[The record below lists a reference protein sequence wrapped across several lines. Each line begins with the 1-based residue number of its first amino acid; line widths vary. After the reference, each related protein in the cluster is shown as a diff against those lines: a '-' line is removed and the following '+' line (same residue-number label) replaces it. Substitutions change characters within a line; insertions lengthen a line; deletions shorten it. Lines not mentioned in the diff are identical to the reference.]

1 MLSNSRDSLGSIEGM
16 ITEGQTSQAIDEIL
30 GHYKKEKKNLIP
42 LLQEVQ
48 TKLGYLPRK
57 ALQEIA
63 DFLEMPAIEVWGVA
77 TFYNQFRFVPL
88 GKYHTTVC
96 MGTACHLAG
105 GRLILEALER
115 EIDIKVG
122 ETAEDGNFSLER
134 VACIGCCMLAP
145 VIVIKDK
152 IYPKMTPFKVEEAL
166 ILYKQEAQG
175 ELKEGKSK
183 SKS

>member
-1 MLSNSRDSLGSIEGM
+1 LLSNLRGSFRSVAGM
-16 ITEGQTSQAIDEIL
+16 ITEEQASKLVGKIL
-30 GHYKKEKKNLIP
+30 SSYKKEKKNLIP

-48 TKLGYLPRK
+48 KDLGYLPGK

-63 DFLEMPAIEVWGVA
+63 DFLEMPAVDVWGVA

-88 GKYHTTVC
+88 GKYHIQAC

-105 GRLILEALER
+105 GKPILEALER
-115 EIDIKVG
+115 ELSIRVG
-122 ETAEDGNFSLER
+122 ETDKEGNFSLER

-152 IYPKMTPFKVEEAL
+152 IYPKMTPFKAEEVL
-166 ILYKQEAQG
+166 IPYRQETQKG
-175 ELKEGKSK
+175 ES
-183 SKS
+183 

>member
-1 MLSNSRDSLGSIEGM
+1 M
-16 ITEGQTSQAIDEIL
+16 ITEEQASQVVAEIL
-30 GHYKKEKKNLIP
+30 GHYKKRKKNLIP

-57 ALQEIA
+57 ALREIA
-63 DFLEMPAIEVWGVA
+63 EFLDIPEIEVWGVA

-88 GKYHTTVC
+88 GKYHTMVC

-115 EIDIKVG
+115 ELGIKVG
-122 ETAEDGNFSLER
+122 ETAKDGSFSLER

-145 VIVIKDK
+145 VMVIRDR

-166 ILYKQEAQG
+166 IPYKQEVQN
-175 ELKEGKSK
+175 LNNIKKSK
-183 SKS
+183 SK